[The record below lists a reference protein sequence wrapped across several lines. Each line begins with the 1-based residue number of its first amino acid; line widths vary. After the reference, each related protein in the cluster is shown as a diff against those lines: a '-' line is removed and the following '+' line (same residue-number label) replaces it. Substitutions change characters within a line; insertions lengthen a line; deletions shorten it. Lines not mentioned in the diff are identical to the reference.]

1 MFCELDNAWK
11 SNEAVCPVGNKRPQ
25 VSAVNGVGHWSYRTA
40 LILTDLMTITTRYMT
55 TSAILIYVYEIMQK
69 NNRKIFKF
77 TLKIESSFK
86 NNALADHY
94 LGMMY
99 LSSYLDVLYLYDC

>member
-1 MFCELDNAWK
+1 
-11 SNEAVCPVGNKRPQ
+11 
-25 VSAVNGVGHWSYRTA
+25 
-40 LILTDLMTITTRYMT
+40 MTITTPYMT
-55 TSAILIYVYEIMQK
+55 TSIILIYVYEIMQK

-77 TLKIESSFK
+77 ILKIESSFK

-99 LSSYLDVLYLYDC
+99 LSSYLDVLYLYDCW